1 MHLSMTES
9 LRTRW
14 YALLA
19 TTILLS
25 GCGGGNSDAAQGG
38 SLANPPP
45 PTSGSW
51 ELVWEDTFDGDAL
64 DTGNWDVQTGN
75 GVEEGIPGWGNNE
88 LQYYQEDNVTV
99 ADGLLTIE
107 ARAEAPNPGFN
118 YTSGR
123 IRTQGK
129 VDFTFG
135 RVEARIKV
143 PSGQGLWSAFWLL
156 GSDPAVYGDWPARG
170 EIDIL
175 EKYLPGFFSSAVHY
189 GSYFPQN

>member
-38 SLANPPP
+38 SLANPSP

-107 ARAEAPNPGFN
+107 ARAEAPNPGLTIRLAGFALRVRL
-118 YTSGR
+118 TSR
-123 IRTQGK
+123 
-129 VDFTFG
+129 
-135 RVEARIKV
+135 
-143 PSGQGLWSAFWLL
+143 L
-156 GSDPAVYGDWPARG
+156 AVSRR
-170 EIDIL
+170 E
-175 EKYLPGFFSSAVHY
+175 
-189 GSYFPQN
+189 